1 MKDTNSINSYLKLHE
16 DHFLRNDMD
25 ALQER
30 LMSCSD
36 SKWDSVR
43 LLNLKEPLSIL
54 LVSLCAGIWGI
65 DRFILGKK
73 GTGILKLFV
82 CQLGIIAGVVSFFLL
97 LAQEAVA
104 WGVFCLVWFI
114 VAELWWLVDVCL
126 SIKFTKEYNYNSVI
140 FILDL

>member
-1 MKDTNSINSYLKLHE
+1 
-16 DHFLRNDMD
+16 
-25 ALQER
+25 
-30 LMSCSD
+30 MSCSD

-97 LAQEAVA
+97 LAQEAVV
-104 WGVFCLVWFI
+104 WGIVCLVWFI

-126 SIKFTKEYNYNSVI
+126 SIKFTKEYNYNRVI